1 MRCAVLGSPVT
12 HSLSPVMHRAA
23 YDALELD
30 WTYEAVDV
38 PAGTLAAFLG
48 ALGDDVRGFSVTAP
62 LKREAAAAAHRSSAV
77 VELLGIANT
86 LVVDED
92 ERLTA
97 DNTDVAGT
105 VAALAERAVV
115 ASTARI
121 LGGGA
126 TAASIAHAIAG
137 MGVQHLDLVVR
148 DEARAA
154 DTLAIARGS
163 GLAVRVSRLDDPP
176 GEPADLLISTI
187 PVAAVE
193 QHAEQWLAGASAVLD
208 VVYDPWPTA
217 LVAAAQRT
225 GVTVV
230 SGLDLLAHQ
239 AAVQVQLMTG
249 QPIAASLLRDAA
261 LAALTQSDL
270 RS

>member
-23 YDALELD
+23 YAALGLD
-30 WTYEAVDV
+30 WTYEAVEV
-38 PAGTLAAFLG
+38 PEGGLAAFVG
-48 ALGDDVRGFSVTAP
+48 ALGEDVRGFSVTAP
-62 LKREAAAAAHRSSAV
+62 LKREAAAVAHRASSV

-97 DNTDVAGT
+97 DNTDVAGA
-105 VAALAERAVV
+105 VAALAEHGVE

-126 TAASIAHAIAG
+126 TAASIAHALAG
-137 MGVQHLDLVVR
+137 VGVQRLDLVVR
-148 DEARAA
+148 DRARAEA
-154 DTLAIARGS
+154 AVAIARGS
-163 GLAVRVSRLDDPP
+163 GQTVTVSNLVDPP
-176 GEPADLLISTI
+176 TGPVDLLVSTI

-193 QHAEQWLAGASAVLD
+193 DHADQWVVGASAVFD
-208 VVYDPWPTA
+208 VVYDPWPTSLA
-217 LVAAAQRT
+217 SAAERA
-225 GVTVV
+225 GATVV

-239 AAVQVQLMTG
+239 AVVQVQLMTG
-249 QPIAASLLRDAA
+249 GMVDAALLRDAA
-261 LAALTQSDL
+261 LAALA
-270 RS
+270 RP

>member
-1 MRCAVLGSPVT
+1 MRCAVLGSPVA
-12 HSLSPVMHRAA
+12 HSLSPAMHRAA
-23 YDALELD
+23 YVALGLD
-30 WTYEAVDV
+30 WTYDAVEV
-38 PAGTLAAFLG
+38 RAGTLADFVG
-48 ALGDDVRGFSVTAP
+48 ALGEDVRGFSVTAP
-62 LKREAAAAAHRSSAV
+62 LKREAAAAAHRASSV

-105 VAALAERAVV
+105 VAALAERGIA
-115 ASTARI
+115 ASSARI

-137 MGVQHLDLVVR
+137 AGVQHLDLVVR

-154 DTLAIARGS
+154 DVVAIARGS
-163 GLAVRVSRLDDPP
+163 GLAVTVSSLDDPA
-176 GEPADLLISTI
+176 GDAVDLLISTI
-187 PVAAVE
+187 PVAAVDE
-193 QHAEQWLAGASAVLD
+193 RAEQWVAGASGVFD

-217 LVAAAQRT
+217 LAAAAQRT
-225 GVTVV
+225 GATVV

-249 QPIAASLLRDAA
+249 QPIDALLLRDAA
-261 LAALTQSDL
+261 LEAIS

>member
-1 MRCAVLGSPVT
+1 MRCAVLGSPVA
-12 HSLSPVMHRAA
+12 HSLSPAMHRAA
-23 YDALELD
+23 YLTLGLD
-30 WTYEAVDV
+30 WTYDALEV
-38 PAGTLAAFLG
+38 PAGALAAFVG
-48 ALGDDVRGFSVTAP
+48 ALGEDVRGFSVTAP
-62 LKREAAAAAHRSSAV
+62 LKREAAAAAHRASAV

-105 VAALAERAVV
+105 VAALAEHGVV

-137 MGVQHLDLVVR
+137 IGVEHLDLVVR
-148 DEARAA
+148 DEARAVDA
-154 DTLAIARGS
+154 VAIARGS
-163 GLAVRVSRLDDPP
+163 GLTVTVSSLADPAGDAV
-176 GEPADLLISTI
+176 DLLVSTV

-193 QHAEQWLAGASAVLD
+193 QHADQWVAGATAVFD
-208 VVYDPWPTA
+208 VIYDPWPTA
-217 LVAAAQRT
+217 LAVAAQRT
-225 GVTVV
+225 GATVV

-249 QPIAASLLRDAA
+249 QPIEASLLRDAA
-261 LAALTQSDL
+261 LEALS

>member
-23 YDALELD
+23 YLALGLD
-30 WTYEAVDV
+30 WTYEAVEV
-38 PAGTLAAFLG
+38 PGGTLAAFVG
-48 ALGDDVRGFSVTAP
+48 ALGEDVRGFSVTAP
-62 LKREAAAAAHRSSAV
+62 LKREAAAVAHRSSAV
-77 VELLGIANT
+77 VDLLGIANT

-105 VAALAERAVV
+105 IAALTERGVV

-126 TAASIAHAIAG
+126 TAGSIAHAIAG
-137 MGVQHLDLVVR
+137 AGVRHLDLVVR
-148 DEARAA
+148 DPARAQ
-154 DTLAIARGS
+154 DTLAVARGS
-163 GLAVRVSRLDDPP
+163 GLTVTVSSLADPP
-176 GEPADLLISTI
+176 GRPVDLLVSTV
-187 PVAAVE
+187 PFAAVAD
-193 QHAEQWLAGASAVLD
+193 HAEQWVTGTSAVFD

-217 LVAAAQRT
+217 LASVAEQAGA
-225 GVTVV
+225 TVV

-249 QPIAASLLRDAA
+249 EVVDPSLLRDAA
-261 LAALTQSDL
+261 LEVLA
-270 RS
+270 RP